1 MKTDVIFYE
10 IFREFP
16 SIFFELLGQ
25 PETNAN
31 AYQFS
36 SPEIKQLSFRLDG
49 VFSPLADNSTEPR
62 YFVEVQFYK
71 DKNFY
76 DRLFASIFLYF
87 HQYQPTCPDW
97 YAIVIYPSRRHAS
110 TLPSRYNGI
119 APRHLR
125 EIYLDELESP
135 PQSLGIGIVK
145 LVIESG
151 NPAKE
156 FAQQLAAQAKQELT
170 DTVIQKR
177 VLQFIETIVLY
188 KFPSLTPK
196 EIEAMLSVSLLKGT
210 RVYQEIKAEVKEEI
224 EEEIRKALTKE
235 VKEEVEQK
243 IKQQVEQKV
252 KEEVEQKIKQQV
264 EQKVKE
270 EIREEIRE
278 EIKQEATLNTQLEL
292 ALRLL
297 EKGMSIQ
304 EVAELIEWDEDTL
317 RDQL

>member
-49 VFSPLADNSTEPR
+49 VFSPLAENSPEPL

-71 DKNFY
+71 DENFY

-97 YAIVIYPSRRHAS
+97 YAIVIYQTRRHSS
-110 TLPSRYNGI
+110 TLPLRYNGI

-156 FAQQLAAQAKQELT
+156 FAQQLVAQAKQELT
-170 DTVIQKR
+170 DTIIREK

-196 EIEAMLSVSLLKGT
+196 EIEAMLNVSLLKGT
-210 RVYQEIKAEVKEEI
+210 RVYQEIKEEI
-224 EEEIRKALTKE
+224 EGQIRQENTLETKLEI
-235 VKEEVEQK
+235 VQK
-243 IKQQVEQKV
+243 LLQKD
-252 KEEVEQKIKQQV
+252 
-264 EQKVKE
+264 
-270 EIREEIRE
+270 
-278 EIKQEATLNTQLEL
+278 
-292 ALRLL
+292 
-297 EKGMSIQ
+297 MSIQ
-304 EVAELIEWDEDTL
+304 EVAELVGLDEETV
-317 RDQL
+317 RKTVK

>member
-49 VFSPLADNSTEPR
+49 VFSPLAKNSTEPL

-71 DKNFY
+71 DEKFY

-97 YAIVIYPSRRHAS
+97 YAIVIYQTRRHSS
-110 TLPSRYNGI
+110 TLPLRYNGI

-125 EIYLDELESP
+125 EIYLDELGET

-156 FAQQLAAQAKQELT
+156 FAQQLVAQAKQELT
-170 DTVIQKR
+170 DTIIQEK

-224 EEEIRKALTKE
+224 EG
-235 VKEEVEQK
+235 
-243 IKQQVEQKV
+243 
-252 KEEVEQKIKQQV
+252 
-264 EQKVKE
+264 
-270 EIREEIRE
+270 EIREKIEGETKLEIVQ
-278 EIKQEATLNTQLEL
+278 K
-292 ALRLL
+292 LL
-297 EKGMSIQ
+297 QKGMSIQ
-304 EVAELIEWDEDTL
+304 EVAELLELDEETVRKAIE
-317 RDQL
+317 